1 MVCLDIGPGSGRV
14 KISDIAALP
23 VQTGAAFATLGCS
36 TRPGVLAN
44 DTLAR
49 IAATGEGLPMVP
61 AEASGRVSKVSAC
74 SSDATRRGTSP

>member
-1 MVCLDIGPGSGRV
+1 
-14 KISDIAALP
+14 
-23 VQTGAAFATLGCS
+23 
-36 TRPGVLAN
+36 VLAN
-44 DTLAR
+44 GTIAR